1 MLADNIIKEIEYE
14 LQSSFLINK
23 DLESTFWPLDNK
35 LNPSIRKKLIQIAK
49 DFFDGLDLNGAE
61 LKDITFTGSL
71 ANYNWSPYSDIDL
84 HLIVDFKEVNDDVE
98 LVKEYFNAKKSI
110 WNRIHDIYIDGY
122 EVEIYVQ
129 DEKEPHISSGVYSV
143 LNDEWI
149 VKPSRKFTTFDWEDI
164 TKKAY
169 GLMDQID
176 RAMTLH
182 KDKKY
187 RDALN
192 YIDKLK
198 EKIRKFRKT
207 GLDRAG
213 EFSSEN
219 IAFKVLR
226 RNGYLETLSNLKHT
240 TYDKMM
246 SMGSD
251 GLIKIKLAES
261 VKGWKDFLSGG

>member
-1 MLADNIIKEIEYE
+1 M
-14 LQSSFLINK
+14 
-23 DLESTFWPLDNK
+23 
-35 LNPSIRKKLIQIAK
+35 
-49 DFFDGLDLNGAE
+49 
-61 LKDITFTGSL
+61 
-71 ANYNWSPYSDIDL
+71 
-84 HLIVDFKEVNDDVE
+84 
-98 LVKEYFNAKKSI
+98 
-110 WNRIHDIYIDGY
+110 
-122 EVEIYVQ
+122 Q

-240 TYDKMM
+240 TYDKIM